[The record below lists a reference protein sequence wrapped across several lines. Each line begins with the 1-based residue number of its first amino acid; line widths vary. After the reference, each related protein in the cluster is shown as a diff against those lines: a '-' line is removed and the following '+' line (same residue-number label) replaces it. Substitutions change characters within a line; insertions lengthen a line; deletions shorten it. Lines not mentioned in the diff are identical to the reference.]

1 MTFIEGNISKSRIH
15 RLTHVNCK
23 TILGGILRGLF
34 LKNGNCASRCS
45 PWSFRL
51 VRQTS
56 TCGVD
61 LLTRRGLIRSCV
73 QESIKSRARG
83 MGGHLPPTPPPPL
96 VMDRSGI
103 ASRYG
108 AAAAAPRM
116 RGGAALD
123 LQAILGLSMTT
134 GARAVARGRYP
145 AGCGGNFP
153 RSARGYLSL
162 FESNMV

>member
-1 MTFIEGNISKSRIH
+1 
-15 RLTHVNCK
+15 
-23 TILGGILRGLF
+23 
-34 LKNGNCASRCS
+34 
-45 PWSFRL
+45 
-51 VRQTS
+51 
-56 TCGVD
+56 
-61 LLTRRGLIRSCV
+61 
-73 QESIKSRARG
+73 

-145 AGCGGNFP
+145 AGCGENFP
-153 RSARGYLSL
+153 RSVRGCLSL
-162 FESNMV
+162 FERNLVSQRLEVFRVRAWDQIRKAMTDQAIVGFLFPSAALRSSSCSELVLSLSKGGENSSPGLNTLSQPGDRPR